1 MEGCPGVGGM
11 EGANSYQRL
20 WGVRTGRCWRPATER
35 PRMINKALDLEQLC
49 LLTKWPARDVYR
61 KM

>member
-11 EGANSYQRL
+11 EDANSYLRL
-20 WGVRTGRCWRPATER
+20 WGVRIGCYWHPATER
-35 PRMINKALDLEQLC
+35 PRMINKDLDLEQLC
-49 LLTKWPARDVYR
+49 LLTKRPDRDVYH

>member
-11 EGANSYQRL
+11 EDANSYLRL
-20 WGVRTGRCWRPATER
+20 WGVRIGCCWHPATER
-35 PRMINKALDLEQLC
+35 PRLINKDLDLEQLC
-49 LLTKWPARDVYR
+49 LLTKWPDRDVYH